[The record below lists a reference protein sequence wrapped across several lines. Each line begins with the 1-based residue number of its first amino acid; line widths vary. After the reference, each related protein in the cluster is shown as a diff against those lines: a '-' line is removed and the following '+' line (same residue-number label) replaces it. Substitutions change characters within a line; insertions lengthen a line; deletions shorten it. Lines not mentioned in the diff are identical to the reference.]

1 MRRQSG
7 RSRRGEDRTLR
18 EESSQSLRRIQFPNA
33 IAPEIPVEKVEEVR
47 EEEPRGGAVEPE
59 QEKEE
64 KRNCDYAIRQA
75 EQIGVAEVAATEEE
89 VIPKCVD
96 EQNRADQ
103 SERGASPRRSRQEKE
118 PAKNR
123 ETDQV
128 VESADHHPAP
138 ERNGIRRQTETG
150 EMPFEAAT
158 RQAPC
163 E

>member
-1 MRRQSG
+1 MRRKIHALPNAATELF
-7 RSRRGEDRTLR
+7 RRV
-18 EESSQSLRRIQFPNA
+18 QFPNA
-33 IAPEIPVEKVEEVR
+33 IAPEIPVDEVEEVR

-75 EQIGVAEVAATEEE
+75 EQIGVAEVAGAEEE
-89 VIPKCVD
+89 VIPKRVD
-96 EQNRADQ
+96 EQDCTDE
-103 SERGASPRRSRQEKE
+103 SERGVSPTRGRQEKE

-138 ERNGIRRQTETG
+138 
-150 EMPFEAAT
+150 
-158 RQAPC
+158 
-163 E
+163 